1 MQDTLVIS
9 YEVLH
14 SRVTNIAVTNCFK
27 LATVQSR
34 PETAV
39 RPNHTKFAY
48 MSSGYPEGYMCAYRP
63 KSVIAQHT
71 PAMCA
76 QICIGTD
83 VVR

>member
-1 MQDTLVIS
+1 MRLSTRALLTSQLPTASQVSNSSITS
-9 YEVLH
+9 
-14 SRVTNIAVTNCFK
+14 C
-27 LATVQSR
+27 
-34 PETAV
+34 ETAV
-39 RPNHTKFAY
+39 RPNHTKFVY